1 MGEEGRRSPRVL
13 LRLSVLIEDPPP
25 ACPARTAVVNRNG
38 ALLLSPR
45 EYPEETVLRIRHLER
60 SGAGTFKVVFAGGQ
74 DETGFFK
81 LGVELMEERPDFWGP
96 DYEKAVRA
104 EPKGGA

>member
-25 ACPARTAVVNRNG
+25 VCPARTAVVNRNG
-38 ALLLSPR
+38 ALILSPR
-45 EYPEETVLRIRHLER
+45 PYPEEAILRIRHLEWT
-60 SGAGTFKVVFAGGQ
+60 GAAPFKVVFSGGQ
-74 DETGFFK
+74 DETGSYK
-81 LGVELMEERPDFWGP
+81 LGVELLDERRDFWGP

-104 EPKGGA
+104 ERGG